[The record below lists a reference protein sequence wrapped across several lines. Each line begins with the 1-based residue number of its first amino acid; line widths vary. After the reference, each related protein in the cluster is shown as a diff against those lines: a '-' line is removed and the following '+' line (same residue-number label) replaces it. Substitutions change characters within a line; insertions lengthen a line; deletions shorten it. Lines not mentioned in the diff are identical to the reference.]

1 MTDIGILYSYLE
13 EEHGHQYIYY
23 PIEYFKTPEDPLAY
37 NTTAKRF
44 AQDIIHDH
52 WENANTLTPIEH
64 YRYCLGIIKFDDIK
78 NDHYYL
84 IHVNNNKLIMQQ
96 NIHHER
102 MGWPNKQG
110 YKQLIS
116 VDDAPKPVTFEQTP
130 DGICYITLKNQNIT
144 YNQPTNTLKYSID
157 TSVNNL
163 PCVCRRCLPEDTTY
177 NCREEFPTQY
187 NFLIAIPEDIL
198 NNK

>member
-64 YRYCLGIIKFDDIK
+64 YRYCLGIIKFDDQTDIK
-78 NDHYYL
+78 NTTHLY
-84 IHVNNNKLIMQQ
+84 NKTPD
-96 NIHHER
+96 NIHYLAYNQKCTYNQFG
-102 MGWPNKQG
+102 MACNNPKDNV
-110 YKQLIS
+110 
-116 VDDAPKPVTFEQTP
+116 VD
-130 DGICYITLKNQNIT
+130 IT
-144 YNQPTNTLKYSID
+144 YNQHTNTYKVKTSWPGYSE
-157 TSVNNL
+157 NEL